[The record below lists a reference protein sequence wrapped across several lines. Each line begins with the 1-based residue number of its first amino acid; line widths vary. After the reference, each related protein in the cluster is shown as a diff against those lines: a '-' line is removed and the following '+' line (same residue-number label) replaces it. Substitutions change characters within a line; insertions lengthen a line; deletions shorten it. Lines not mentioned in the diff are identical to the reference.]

1 MQATKETRD
10 KLIARKAELE
20 RRINAL
26 ETDIR
31 RGTGGPLSED
41 SEEAALEQE
50 NDEVLDALDDQTRL
64 ELGQVVAALDRIASG
79 KYGFCEKCGQP
90 IGPERLEAL
99 PYAVRCI
106 RCA

>member
-1 MQATKETRD
+1 MQATKETLE
-10 KLIARKAELE
+10 KLTLRKAELE
-20 RRINAL
+20 RRIDAL

-31 RGTGGPLSED
+31 RGRGGPLSAD

-50 NDEVLDALDDQTRL
+50 NDEVLDALDDQARE
-64 ELGQVVAALDRIASG
+64 ELRQVEAALARIASG

-90 IGPERLEAL
+90 IGPARLEAL
-99 PYAVRCI
+99 PYAVHCV